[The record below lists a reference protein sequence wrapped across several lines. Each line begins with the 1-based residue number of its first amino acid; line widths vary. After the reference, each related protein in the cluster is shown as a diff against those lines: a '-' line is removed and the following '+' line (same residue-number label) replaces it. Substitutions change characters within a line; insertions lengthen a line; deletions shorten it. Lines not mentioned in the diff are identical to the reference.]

1 MDDINDSNK
10 DMVDLTTKEL
20 CDLLEALDFKIDYKD
35 KDSEED
41 LQPRKKRRKIEKNST
56 STAIILYKEAEP
68 FCCLC
73 GLNAS
78 KHAYAKHRFL
88 EAKSEFK
95 CIACDK
101 WLYQHKKDSPCFDPY
116 VRM

>member
-1 MDDINDSNK
+1 
-10 DMVDLTTKEL
+10 MVNLTTDEL
-20 CDLLEALDFKIDYKD
+20 CDLLEALDFKIDYKNN
-35 KDSEED
+35 KSEED
-41 LQPRKKRRKIEKNST
+41 LQPRKKRRKIEKKST

-73 GLNAS
+73 GLNAT

-101 WLYQHKKDSPCFDPY
+101 WIYQHKKDSPCFDPY
-116 VRM
+116 IRM

>member
-10 DMVDLTTKEL
+10 EMVNLTTEEL
-20 CDLLEALDFKIDYKD
+20 CDLLESLDFKIDYKE

-41 LQPRKKRRKIEKNST
+41 LQPRKKRRKIEKT
-56 STAIILYKEAEP
+56 SCTAIMLYKEAEP

-73 GLNAS
+73 GLNAT

-88 EAKSEFK
+88 KAKSELK

-101 WLYQHKKDSPCFDPY
+101 WFYQHKKDSPCFDPY